1 MSVSQ
6 EEHDHEA
13 LLEKEEME
21 MTDDVDVKAAK
32 KVKEIANPLCKINRD
47 AKIPLELRAILSKLD
62 GEGEAKKKTM
72 GRTKKQELET
82 ILNTTHSIKTF
93 ALIDEEK

>member
-1 MSVSQ
+1 
-6 EEHDHEA
+6 
-13 LLEKEEME
+13 
-21 MTDDVDVKAAK
+21 MTDEVALKAAK
-32 KVKEIANPLCKINRD
+32 KVKEIANPVCKLTKGV
-47 AKIPLELRAILSKLD
+47 KIPLELRAILSKLD
-62 GEGEAKKKTM
+62 GEGEPIKKKC